1 MIDLSKRKQDLYK
14 IKLEDGSI
22 LKLRKPTQA
31 MLMTMIDLSQETEDE
46 AEILKGVFA
55 VLTRIFNRNTEGRIF
70 SQEEVQE
77 MLDIETGMEVL
88 QDYLTSTL
96 TALGK

>member
-1 MIDLSKRKQDLYK
+1 MIDLSKRKQELYK
-14 IKLEDGSI
+14 IKLEDGSV

-31 MLMTMIDLSQETEDE
+31 MLMTMIDLSQEKEDE
-46 AEILKGVFA
+46 VEVLNGVFA
-55 VLTRIFNRNTEGRIF
+55 VLTRVFNRNTDNRVF

-96 TALGK
+96 SALGK